1 MIEETGIVKKIE
13 GVIATVSVQKR
24 GACEGCTAT
33 GVCET
38 ATDGMEIKALNAAR
52 AKVGQTVRVTIRP
65 QTYVKGTMMIY
76 GLPMAALIAGAIIG
90 KNLGDSYLPDYD
102 SDIVA
107 ALLGFALLIV
117 TFLFVKN
124 WSRKAETKAEYQPV
138 IEEILETVKF

>member
-1 MIEETGIVKKIE
+1 MIEETGVVKKIE
-13 GVIATVSVQKR
+13 GITATVTVQKR
-24 GACEGCTAT
+24 GACEGCSAT

-38 ATDGMEIKALNAAR
+38 AADGMEIKALNTAR
-52 AKVGQTVRVTIRP
+52 AKVGQTVRVTIKP

-90 KNLGDSYLPDYD
+90 KNLGDAYLPDYD

-107 ALLGFALLIV
+107 ALLGFTSLIA

-124 WSRKAETKAEYQPV
+124 WSRKAETKADYQPV
-138 IEEILETVKF
+138 IEEILETVKL